1 MQEYRPMAFTGPSN
15 AQKDTTLPDLGCDL
29 VPPAAPP
36 NAPIKDAAFQDVE
49 TKLQGLLNRTKQF
62 ISTPT
67 GSAELLEVDSFAQV
81 PMVLK
86 LLEQGQQ
93 VRLRFPAPE
102 VSLSDADREAIKDEQ
117 KKIHE
122 FLSQRHNQPISA
134 STADLTSLIK
144 DSFLF
149 RALDEAG
156 KDSLVN
162 WLTTTQ
168 GPNQTKTDTIVVSH
182 IYTPQALQSPEKK
195 ADILAK
201 LATSSSDSSPAPR
214 VIFEVPIPPENTAGV
229 RQVAEALKA
238 MLDEAQSRAPQG
250 FAIQAPFSVW
260 VGEAQILSGPS
271 TVPSQQQVF
280 PVADFFKRYIDD
292 PASSPP
298 SASPGASHS
307 PSSDTPPLQPTE
319 SKGGF
324 WTKAVEAPL
333 WPLRQFEK
341 VAGFNPNAATST
353 ASTGASSPSSDAPAA
368 RPTESKGGF
377 WSNAMKAPLWP
388 LRQFEKLAGFN
399 PNAVVP
405 TAPTDGSLAGNDT
418 PITAPDS
425 TAPSAAAVSGA
436 SDANWT
442 DSLQPP
448 AISPEGPDAMLL
460 AGVSGELPPV
470 AAEEPT
476 SGSPTIEPATGRS
489 LGQANRELTEL
500 VAAGR
505 FGELGGTIGYIT
517 KGLLDIRN
525 SEISKIHSE
534 EDNKRFSGRW
544 LEHALRAISTQHE
557 PCKTPYVAPARG
569 ETASEI
575 LNFCRERS
583 LMDAV
588 QLLDESFEKL
598 CEARGGTR
606 AENPLPVGHAVS
618 QQGDLVRLPS
628 KGEMFVLSDLEGN
641 VEAVVK
647 LIEEKKLLERW
658 KNDEP
663 VFLVV
668 AGDSVDRSQQGS
680 LLVEFLLELKFRR
693 GIGDGIIILPGNHEL
708 DMSQHIRPGRLGEEY
723 RWLLNKDSNLR
734 SVDLCEDIFRRRYP
748 GFGADAIN
756 DPVVQSALADCPSGI
771 NLGAQGSLVA
781 NQNGFGMQFEPSNN
795 LTAEERQLDEVLYQV
810 RWGIY
815 AKFNKVFRV
824 LPKVAKAYNGALVTH
839 AGVPLTGAFQ
849 GIYEGQA
856 SAPNQKP
863 LEDELANLSHDN
875 IDEVTWPDIWPPLDT
890 EDEKKKLREY
900 YETERQKLESGLGLG
915 EADDIA
921 KCQADLAQ
929 LEKDFQLFNE
939 SGGLVSSVVSRK
951 GYAIPVYKPRG
962 EGWLGISP
970 TANDRALSALGAS
983 LRIGGHQ
990 KREEPESFSLGRDS
1004 VPAGVG
1010 HDLLD
1015 EYPDACHYLPWKCGK
1030 AVVLAGDR
1038 NKTWVASVDLS
1049 RERPSPDDVTCFYV
1063 KISD

>member
-1 MQEYRPMAFTGPSN
+1 MAFTGPSN

-49 TKLQGLLNRTKQF
+49 TKLQSLLNRTKQF

-102 VSLSDADREAIKDEQ
+102 ASLSDADREAIKDEQ

-341 VAGFNPNAATST
+341 
-353 ASTGASSPSSDAPAA
+353 
-368 RPTESKGGF
+368 
-377 WSNAMKAPLWP
+377 
-388 LRQFEKLAGFN
+388 LAGFN
-399 PNAVVP
+399 PNAVAP

-425 TAPSAAAVSGA
+425 TSPSAAAVSGA

-476 SGSPTIEPATGRS
+476 SGSPTIEPATGSS
-489 LGQANRELTEL
+489 LGQVNRELTEL

-569 ETASEI
+569 EAASEI

-708 DMSQHIRPGRLGEEY
+708 DMSQHIRPGGLGEEY
-723 RWLLNKDSNLR
+723 RWLLNKDSNLQ
-734 SVDLCEDIFRRRYP
+734 SVNLCEDIFRRPYP

-781 NQNGFGMQFEPSNN
+781 NQNGFGMKFEPSNN
-795 LTAEERQLDEVLYQV
+795 TTAEERQLDEVLYQV

-970 TANDRALSALGAS
+970 TGSDRALSALGAS

-990 KREEPESFSLGRDS
+990 KRVEGNDFLDKYS
-1004 VPAGVG
+1004 VPPGVS
-1010 HDLLD
+1010 HDLLEEFAD
-1015 EYPDACHYLPWKCGK
+1015 SCRYLPWRCGN

-1049 RERPSPDDVTCFYV
+1049 RERPSPDDANCFPIE
-1063 KISD
+1063 ISD